1 MRLLKLLPLLGLSC
15 ISLTAAPKTVD
26 ANQMNSFIDQLM
38 GQMTIEEKIGQINL
52 SSGNTGVAVL
62 TGGEGLL
69 DEIRQGRIGATGG
82 MSFEAVKNMQEAS
95 QQSRLKIPLLIG
107 LDVIHGLNTV
117 FPIPLALSC
126 SFDTALIAESARIA
140 AREAAAN
147 GVNWTYS
154 PMVDIS
160 RDPRWGRVSE
170 GNGED
175 PWWGSQVARAMVRG
189 YQGDDLAADSTIMAC
204 VKHFALYG
212 ASEAGR
218 DYNTVDMSRQ
228 QMLNDYLPPYQAA
241 FQAGAGSGMSSFNL
255 VDGIPAT
262 GNRWLMTDLLRGD
275 WNWDGFIVTDFN
287 AINEMMAHGMGDSLM
302 VAVNSL
308 KAGIDMDMQSLAYE
322 KYVKAA
328 IEKGLLAM
336 EDLDTACRRVLEAK
350 YKLGLFDNP
359 YLYLDQQKNASEPA
373 SRENLEAAR
382 RIAARSMVLLKN
394 DRLLKSDKNVLPLK
408 KQGKIAVVGPLAEAT
423 GDLLGAWVM
432 KRDKTHMISIADAI
446 RQACGSEAEVVT
458 AFGANVT
465 DEPYLLASLKSPFA
479 MFMGEPLKQDDR
491 SAQEMIDEALA
502 VSKDADVIVAVLGE
516 TTAMSG
522 EASSRSDISLPETQ
536 RNLLKALVATGK
548 PVALVLINGRPLTLE
563 WEAEN
568 VSAIL
573 EAWAPGTASGYAVA
587 DVLFGDYN
595 PSGRLTMTFPRNVG
609 QIPIYY
615 NCKPTGR
622 PFDPV
627 NKFTSKYLDC
637 PNEPLYPFGFGLSYT
652 DFSYGD
658 LKLSKTNLSD
668 SDTLV
673 VSVDVTN
680 TGKAFGEEVVQL
692 YISDPIARISRPVK
706 QLKGIKKIGLQ
717 PGETQTATFA
727 ITPDDLKYYD
737 ADGHYDWDS
746 GEFII
751 HVGPSSADTQSLS
764 VNWQRN

>member
-1 MRLLKLLPLLGLSC
+1 MKLAKSLMLIGLGCVSMTVA
-15 ISLTAAPKTVD
+15 SKTADADRMHQFVD
-26 ANQMNSFIDQLM
+26 SLM
-38 GQMTIEEKIGQINL
+38 GEMTIEEKIGQINL
-52 SSGNTGVAVL
+52 SSGNTGAAVL

-82 MSFEAVKNMQEAS
+82 MSFEAAKNIQAAS

-117 FPIPLALSC
+117 FPIPLAMSC
-126 SFDTALIAESARIA
+126 SFDTALIEESARIA
-140 AREAAAN
+140 AREAVAS
-147 GVNWTYS
+147 GVCWTYA

-170 GNGED
+170 SNGED
-175 PWWGSQVARAMVRG
+175 PWWGSQVARAMVHG

-228 QMLNDYLPPYQAA
+228 QMLNDYLPTYQAA

-255 VDGIPAT
+255 IDGIPAT

-275 WNWDGFIVTDFN
+275 WGWDGFIVTDFD
-287 AINEMMAHGMGDSLM
+287 AINEMMAHGMGDSIT

-308 KAGIDMDMQSLAYE
+308 KAGTDMDMQSLAYD
-322 KYVKAA
+322 KYVKQA
-328 IEKGLLAM
+328 IEQGLLTID
-336 EDLDTACRRVLEAK
+336 DLDTACRRVLEAK

-359 YLYLDQQKNASEPA
+359 YLYLDTEKNATEPA
-373 SRENLEAAR
+373 SEANLAAAR

-394 DRLLKSDKNVLPLK
+394 DDLKNGNKVLPLK

-446 RQACGSEAEVVT
+446 REAVGDQAEVVT
-458 AFGANVT
+458 AFGSNIT
-465 DEPYLLASLKSPFA
+465 DEPYLLASMKSPLA
-479 MFMGEPLKQDDR
+479 MFMGEPLKEDSR
-491 SAQEMIDEALA
+491 STQEIIDEALEI
-502 VSKDADVIVAVLGE
+502 SKDADVIVAVLGE
-516 TTAMSG
+516 TSAMSG

-548 PVALVLINGRPLTLE
+548 PVALVLINGRPLTIE

-568 VSAIL
+568 VPAIL

-595 PSGRLTMTFPRNVG
+595 PSGKLTMTFPRSIG

-627 NKFTSKYLDC
+627 NKFTTKYLDC
-637 PNEPLYPFGFGLSYT
+637 PNEPLYPFGYGLSYT
-652 DFSYGD
+652 EFNYGD
-658 LKLSKTNLSD
+658 IKLDKTELKGND
-668 SDTLV
+668 SLIASIDL
-673 VSVDVTN
+673 TN
-680 TGKAFGEEVVQL
+680 TGDCLGEEVVQL
-692 YISDPIARISRPVK
+692 YISDPVARISRPVK
-706 QLKGIKKIGLQ
+706 QLKGIKKIALQ
-717 PGETQTATFA
+717 PGETQTVTFV
-727 ITPDDLKYYD
+727 ITPGDLKYYD
-737 ADGHYDWDS
+737 TDGNYDWDS

-751 HVGPSSADTQSLS
+751 HIGSSSAALKSAPIT
-764 VNWQRN
+764 WQK